1 MNIIIKIK
9 LYKMMLNLRL
19 KKKTKNIFNKKENIT
34 IDTAQANIEVP
45 NTILSINLKHLDFID
60 RLENGLNR
68 KQAQNAVLMQEL
80 NAIKRQVQ
88 LNTLSHL
95 HNKVAS

>member
-1 MNIIIKIK
+1 MNILKIKVCSIK
-9 LYKMMLNLRL
+9 LYLRL
-19 KKKTKNIFNKKENIT
+19 KKQNKNIFNKKENIT
-34 IDTAQANIEVP
+34 IGTAEANIEVP

-68 KQAQNAVLMQEL
+68 KQAQNAVLLQEL
-80 NAIKRQVQ
+80 NIIKKQVQ

-95 HNKVAS
+95 HNKVC

>member
-1 MNIIIKIK
+1 MNILKIK
-9 LYKMMLNLRL
+9 VCSMKLYLRL
-19 KKKTKNIFNKKENIT
+19 KKQNKNIFNKKENIT
-34 IDTAQANIEVP
+34 IGPAEANIEVP

-68 KQAQNAVLMQEL
+68 KQAQNAVLLQEL
-80 NAIKRQVQ
+80 NIIKKQVQ

-95 HNKVAS
+95 HNKVC